1 MKILLVSN
9 KVKTYN
15 LGFKN
20 EIEPLLEAGHEVVWA
35 ADFSSFVGDRTTDI
49 PFETRNID
57 IKSSPFDKRNRGAYR
72 ALLEILDEGGY
83 DVVQS
88 STPIGGMLARMA
100 AKKKKI
106 PLVIYE
112 AHGFLFF
119 DGAPLVNRT
128 VYKAQEHLMSRWT
141 DVLITINEEDYRAA
155 QKMKLKKGG
164 KLFMIH
170 GAGVEVGQSRECD
183 REAKRAKIGL
193 AEDAVA
199 IVSAGILNKN
209 KNNRVIIEALPLIKN
224 KNVCYVICGEGDEES
239 SLRELAN
246 SLGVAD
252 RVFFLGFRTDMKQIM
267 LACDIFAMPSFREG
281 VPRALLE
288 AMDLGLPCIGTRTR
302 GIRELIGNDKLLC
315 NGSSASEF
323 AAAIDYITDNPDD
336 CKAIIERNVEEAKL
350 YSKERV
356 RAEYAAIYEEV
367 LK

>member
-15 LGFKN
+15 LGFQN
-20 EIEPLLEAGHEVVWA
+20 EIEPLLELGHEVVWA
-35 ADFSSFVGDRTTDI
+35 ADFSSFVGDRQTAI
-49 PFETRNID
+49 PFETRHID
-57 IKSSPFDKRNRGAYR
+57 IKSSPFDKRNRSAYR
-72 ALLEILDEGGY
+72 DLLAILDEGGY
-83 DVVQS
+83 DAVQS

-141 DVLITINEEDYRAA
+141 DVLVTINDEDYRAA

-170 GAGVEVGQSRECD
+170 GAGVEVGQSRDCD
-183 REAKRAKIGL
+183 RAAVRRDIGI
-193 AEDAVA
+193 ADDAVA

-209 KNNRVIIEALPLIKN
+209 KNNRVIIEALALAKSE
-224 KNVCYVICGEGDEES
+224 KLCYVVCGEGDEES
-239 SLRELAN
+239 ELRALAE

-252 RVFFLGFRTDMKQIM
+252 RVHFLGFRTDMKQIM
-267 LACDIFAMPSFREG
+267 LACDVFAMPSFREG

-315 NGSSASEF
+315 GGSSPKEF
-323 AAAIDYITDNPDD
+323 AEAIDYVVGNPEE
-336 CKAIIERNVEEAKL
+336 CEKIIERNVNEAKL

-356 RAEYAAIYEEV
+356 RAEYTAIYREV